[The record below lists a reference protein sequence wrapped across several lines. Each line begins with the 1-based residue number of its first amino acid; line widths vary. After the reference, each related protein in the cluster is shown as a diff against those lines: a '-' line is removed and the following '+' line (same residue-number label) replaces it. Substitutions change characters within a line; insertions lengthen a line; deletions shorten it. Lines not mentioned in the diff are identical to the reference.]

1 MNENLAANRSK
12 DAFRKEEA
20 SYRFDDTK
28 TATYRNP
35 QESKNTVVPGKVLK
49 KSRNQLLLKKKLQK
63 YSLNALFRL
72 LCKRQKNIQS
82 NLMEDRDTPMIDI
95 K

>member
-35 QESKNTVVPGKVLK
+35 QESKNIVVPGKVWK
-49 KSRNQLLLKKKLQK
+49 KSRNQLLQKKCAEIFIKG
-63 YSLNALFRL
+63 
-72 LCKRQKNIQS
+72 NIKTS
-82 NLMEDRDTPMIDI
+82 VHKTKKTFNPI
-95 K
+95 